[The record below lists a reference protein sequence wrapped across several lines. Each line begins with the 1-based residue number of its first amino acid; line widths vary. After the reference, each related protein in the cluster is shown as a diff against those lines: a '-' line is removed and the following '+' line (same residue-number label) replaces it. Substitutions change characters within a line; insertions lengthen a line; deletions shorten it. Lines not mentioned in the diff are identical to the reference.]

1 MLEYPSFEIQKLIRG
16 IPNIESIDHPNI
28 GMLEEIALKL
38 YKMDLLRNL
47 YLNESD
53 FVYHLSFSKVNTV
66 KKDMKRPMH
75 ASSHHPSEISF
86 FISNKT
92 DANF

>member
-1 MLEYPSFEIQKLIRG
+1 MLDEV
-16 IPNIESIDHPNI
+16 
-28 GMLEEIALKL
+28 ALKL
-38 YKMDLLRNL
+38 YKMDLLKNS

-53 FVYHLSFSKVNTV
+53 FVYHLSFSKLNTI
-66 KKDMKRPMH
+66 KKDMKRPTH

-86 FISNKT
+86 FIANKT